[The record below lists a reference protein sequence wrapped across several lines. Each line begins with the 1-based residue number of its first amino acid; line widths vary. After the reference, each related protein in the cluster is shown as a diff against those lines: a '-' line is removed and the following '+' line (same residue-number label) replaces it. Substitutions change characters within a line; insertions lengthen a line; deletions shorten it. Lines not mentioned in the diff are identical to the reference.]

1 MRVVEMLYGPPK
13 ITISKKYSRNLNRFS
28 KTTKSIIS
36 SQKYIRNRYIKY
48 TISVP
53 KKVFN

>member
-53 KKVFN
+53 KKSI